1 MAAGSGG
8 FGEVR
13 MGNERFR
20 VGVIGTSWWADLEHL
35 PGLRARRDVELVSL
49 CGRNPER
56 LAALAAKFGVPRT
69 CTEWRAMIS
78 GGGLDVLVI
87 ATPNSLHHPQ
97 AMAALEAGLHVICE
111 KPLAMNVTL
120 AREMAARAEA
130 ARRKTLT
137 FFTHRTVAAAA
148 QVKRLVDEGFLGQPL
163 HVSAVYFTASHLRE
177 NKPLAWKMQR
187 AESGTGVLGDIGSHL
202 IDLVRWGRG
211 DFPPVAGHGR
221 PAHLGEPGASAQG
234 ARAGSFRRH
243 SAAEA

>member
-1 MAAGSGG
+1 MAAGSGA

-97 AMAALEAGLHVICE
+97 AMAALEAGLRGICWD
-111 KPLAMNVTL
+111 PLALNLTL
-120 AREMAARAEA
+120 ARESA
-130 ARRKTLT
+130 ARR
-137 FFTHRTVAAAA
+137 
-148 QVKRLVDEGFLGQPL
+148 QP
-163 HVSAVYFTASHLRE
+163 
-177 NKPLAWKMQR
+177 
-187 AESGTGVLGDIGSHL
+187 
-202 IDLVRWGRG
+202 
-211 DFPPVAGHGR
+211 GR
-221 PAHLGEPGASAQG
+221 PNT
-234 ARAGSFRRH
+234 RSFFPLPTWTP
-243 SAAEA
+243 AA

>member
-1 MAAGSGG
+1 MAAGSGA

-87 ATPNSLHHPQ
+87 ATPNSLHHPH
-97 AMAALEAGLHVICE
+97 AMGALEAGENTNLS
-111 KPLAMNVTL
+111 KP
-120 AREMAARAEA
+120 
-130 ARRKTLT
+130 
-137 FFTHRTVAAAA
+137 
-148 QVKRLVDEGFLGQPL
+148 
-163 HVSAVYFTASHLRE
+163 
-177 NKPLAWKMQR
+177 
-187 AESGTGVLGDIGSHL
+187 
-202 IDLVRWGRG
+202 
-211 DFPPVAGHGR
+211 PPVAGN
-221 PAHLGEPGASAQG
+221 L
-234 ARAGSFRRH
+234 RRRL
-243 SAAEA
+243 APPR